1 MKNTI
6 RLTHADYRVY
16 DSAPHIE
23 HFVED
28 ARTKP
33 RPDMPKE
40 ERSDKRKFSKGKTI
54 LLTVMITLLAFS
66 LSLVAADILG
76 NGGIRL
82 YTSLFNKNKTGV
94 VTYYAVYA
102 THSTDMS
109 VSYKNASVVR
119 EEGGAGYVMKEGDE
133 YYVVLN
139 IYDDEENAKRVSE
152 RKANYGIIELE
163 VYDFDVE
170 KQPSLADAEIGKD
183 LYREAYLTLY
193 QAANDLASGKYAKE
207 DMKRALASTKQ
218 KVTTV
223 ENAYSE
229 KVTGITDTPAIEFKV
244 MLAEIR
250 SSFENLEQNDE
261 RLVADARY
269 FSVMIVR
276 SYADFTRKYF
286 S

>member
-16 DSAPHIE
+16 DSDPHIE

-33 RPDMPKE
+33 RSDMPKE
-40 ERSDKRKFSKGKTI
+40 ESKNKKKFSKGKTI

-66 LSLVAADILG
+66 LSLVAADIIG

-82 YTSLFNKNKTGV
+82 YTSLFDRNKTGV

-119 EEGGAGYVMKEGDE
+119 EEGGAGYVMKEGEE

-139 IYDDEENAKRVSE
+139 VYDDEESAKRVSE
-152 RKANYGIIELE
+152 RKANYGIIEVE

-170 KQPSLADAEIGKD
+170 KQPSLTDAEIGKD

-223 ENAYSE
+223 ENTYSE

-244 MLAEIR
+244 ILAEIR
-250 SSFENLEQNDE
+250 SAFENLEQNDE

-269 FSVMIVR
+269 FSIMIVR